1 VRVDLHDTS
10 GPLVAMAVRNVPQPK
25 QPSAGDDPAVDARI
39 AAIIA
44 DNAGPKA
51 HEPIK
56 LSRSGDAPS
65 RGDAISHRTGHRTAT
80 GHQTADAPAHT
91 VMLTASP

>member
-1 VRVDLHDTS
+1 LRVGLSATVRVDLHDTS
-10 GPLVAMAVRNVPQPK
+10 GPLVAMAVRNAPQPK
-25 QPSAGDDPAVDARI
+25 QPSAGDDPAVDERI

-56 LSRSGDAPS
+56 LS
-65 RGDAISHRTGHRTAT
+65 HR
-80 GHQTADAPAHT
+80 TADAPAHT